1 MGFASRWLESGAV
14 FPALTGEAPPKNTGI
29 IIVVPSYNEAS
40 VQQLLFSLGACNK
53 PECHVEVIIIFN
65 APDGASGDVINRNR
79 SALSQ
84 AALWNSN
91 NKPFFSLHLADVGC
105 PSIKDWGVG
114 LARKAGMDEALRR
127 FDAIDREDGLI
138 VCLDAD
144 CTVDSDYLTELE
156 NSFLKIRE
164 RKACSIYFEHR
175 LDGKEQDE
183 DVIPAIIQYEL
194 HLRYLL
200 QGLRFTGYP
209 WVFHTVGS
217 TIAVRAIAYMKAGGM
232 NRRRAGED
240 FYFVQKLVPAG
251 GFFSLTSTTV
261 HPSPRVSD
269 RVPFGTGAAIGK
281 MINSNN
287 KTLLT
292 YNPRAFPDLKNFF
305 ETSLAAYSAGSDD
318 LKTIYS
324 QLPVPVKD
332 VVQLNQWESKMQEIR
347 DNTSGFRQFRKRFH
361 EWFNMFRMIK
371 FLNSSHRNYYEKIP
385 VGLASA
391 GLLEMMNQEIAG
403 NEMDLL
409 LHFRALEK
417 AGG

>member
-1 MGFASRWLESGAV
+1 
-14 FPALTGEAPPKNTGI
+14 
-29 IIVVPSYNEAS
+29 
-40 VQQLLFSLGACNK
+40 
-53 PECHVEVIIIFN
+53 
-65 APDGASGDVINRNR
+65 
-79 SALSQ
+79 
-84 AALWNSN
+84 
-91 NKPFFSLHLADVGC
+91 
-105 PSIKDWGVG
+105 
-114 LARKAGMDEALRR
+114 
-127 FDAIDREDGLI
+127 
-138 VCLDAD
+138 
-144 CTVDSDYLTELE
+144 
-156 NSFLKIRE
+156 
-164 RKACSIYFEHR
+164 
-175 LDGKEQDE
+175 
-183 DVIPAIIQYEL
+183 
-194 HLRYLL
+194 
-200 QGLRFTGYP
+200 
-209 WVFHTVGS
+209 
-217 TIAVRAIAYMKAGGM
+217 MKAGGM

-417 AGG
+417 AVG